1 MMFSGLT
8 LTVVINVLLNI
19 IIPTVKQPI
28 FFLISKHTVYEYV
41 SGLNLTA
48 IAELFYSCKRRKFID
63 QNKAN
68 ILSF

>member
-28 FFLISKHTVYEYV
+28 FF
-41 SGLNLTA
+41 
-48 IAELFYSCKRRKFID
+48 
-63 QNKAN
+63 
-68 ILSF
+68 